1 MQKPIQGFEIAWS
14 PLIMITITSK
24 VLSLTPI
31 RVKKRLIYNF
41 QLKQLLSNFYTSSES
56 TEKNNTN
63 NSTDGHRV
71 IPDNNS
77 AEKVLLKHRKIKN
90 SHLELL
96 KKYLL
101 EDKLIGPAKAT
112 KQLREETGLN
122 VSTETLRKI
131 LASLREEMGPEYIS
145 AYSPTVKDRQS
156 DQRYKLKDLHIECL
170 KKYLKDNK
178 YIGPTNAM
186 KKLNEETGLSIAI
199 PAIST
204 ALKNL
209 RKEMGSEYSNLDS
222 EQVKVNQINDRIK
235 LKDSHLEFLKKYLK
249 EDKHL
254 GPAKAMRQLHE
265 ETGLSVSVETMRK
278 TLINLKQEIDPEYAK
293 VYLSTLNNT
302 IPVNQSKMKDIHLE
316 CLKKYLKE
324 DFYISNVDAM
334 YRLYDE
340 TGLLVS
346 RVTIRNALEK
356 LEQDITQHEIELP
369 LPDSNTK
376 VDFRSRSYGFKLKDL
391 HMDLLERY
399 VNENPSIKA
408 IDAKYRLFIETAY
421 SVSVPT
427 VKNALNEIREQICI
441 KNGSLAAS
449 DSKSDARSWIYGFK
463 LKELH
468 IERLKEYL
476 KEDNSIGPTKAL
488 TRLCEETG
496 LDASIRPVQAALITL
511 KKEIEQE
518 NTNLLS
524 PNSKPE
530 AEQNQ
535 KFGYK
540 LKHLHIECIKKYLNE
555 NSSIGS
561 TTVMNRLYEETG
573 SKISASHIS
582 RVLRNI
588 RSGDK

>member
-1 MQKPIQGFEIAWS
+1 
-14 PLIMITITSK
+14 
-24 VLSLTPI
+24 VVTPEDI
-31 RVKKRLIYNF
+31 
-41 QLKQLLSNFYTSSES
+41 S
-56 TEKNNTN
+56 TEK
-63 NSTDGHRV
+63 V
-71 IPDNNS
+71 P
-77 AEKVLLKHRKIKN
+77 LKHRKIKKT
-90 SHLELL
+90 HLELL
-96 KKYLL
+96 KKYLIK
-101 EDKLIGPAKAT
+101 DRLIGPTKAM
-112 KQLREETGLN
+112 KQLHEESGLN
-122 VSTETLRKI
+122 VSAETLRKI

-145 AYSPTVKDRQS
+145 AYSPTIKDRQF

-170 KKYLKDNK
+170 KNYLKENK

-186 KKLNEETGLSIAI
+186 RRLHEETGLSIAI
-199 PAIST
+199 PAISS

-209 RKEMGSEYSNLDS
+209 REEMGSEYSNLDS
-222 EQVKVNQINDRIK
+222 EQIKASQINDRIK
-235 LKDSHLEFLKKYLK
+235 LKDLHLEYLKKYLK
-249 EDKHL
+249 VDKHL

-278 TLINLKQEIDPEYAK
+278 TLINLKQEMDPEYAK
-293 VYLSTLNNT
+293 VYSSTLNNT
-302 IPVNQSKMKDIHLE
+302 IQANQSKMKDTHLE

-356 LEQDITQHEIELP
+356 LEQEITQDEIELP
-369 LPDSNTK
+369 LPDSNAK

-391 HMDLLERY
+391 HMNLLEKY

-408 IDAKYRLFIETAY
+408 IDAKKRLFIETAY
-421 SVSVPT
+421 VVSVPT
-427 VKNALNEIREQICI
+427 VKNALNEIREQMFI
-441 KNGSLAAS
+441 KNNSLTVS

-476 KEDNSIGPTKAL
+476 KEDSSIGPTKAL
-488 TRLCEETG
+488 NKLCEDTG
-496 LDASIRPVQAALITL
+496 LEVSIRPVQAALITL
-511 KKEIEQE
+511 KKEIEQQS
-518 NTNLLS
+518 TDLQSLT
-524 PNSKPE
+524 SKSE
-530 AEQNQ
+530 DEQTQ
-535 KFGYK
+535 KLGYK

-561 TTVMNRLYEETG
+561 TVVMNRLYEETG

-582 RVLRNI
+582 RVLRII
-588 RSGDK
+588 RNGEKQ